1 MSRVGRTQ
9 RRAFGRRFVRPP
21 FPERKHMTRAQQLLL
36 LMDFNRRIINLLRT
50 AANSPQL
57 LPHGS
62 NEHSLYTDALKRFT
76 EDQDRVGQVLRKI
89 DSQA

>member
-1 MSRVGRTQ
+1 MNR
-9 RRAFGRRFVRPP
+9 
-21 FPERKHMTRAQQLLL
+21 EQQILL

-50 AANSPQL
+50 ATNSSHL

-76 EDQDRVGQVLRKI
+76 EDQDRIGKVLRKI
-89 DSQA
+89 DSPA